1 METNTNADVATTPA
15 ASSQPAQTTGD
26 NAAAVSEAGA
36 ATQAAATTA
45 ATDNPFGFPPA
56 AGTEET
62 AGTQTANPGAEQQ
75 PEAAVIPDKYEFQ
88 LPEGLQ
94 ITPEIET
101 KFTELA
107 KGMKLTQ
114 EQANGLIRLH
124 SEIMMDVMKQAE
136 QQKNTWVN
144 ECHKAGL
151 STPEKLKTAKLA
163 VDSFDETGKV
173 MQELI
178 DSGLAYSPNVQRFLQ
193 LIGSYLAED
202 TAPDSKP
209 AAQAKS
215 AADLLFSNSKY

>member
-1 METNTNADVATTPA
+1 METNADVAATSAT
-15 ASSQPAQTTGD
+15 STQSAQTTSG
-26 NAAAVSEAGA
+26 NTATAAGTGA
-36 ATQAAATTA
+36 ATQAA

-62 AGTQTANPGAEQQ
+62 AGTQTANTGAEQQ
-75 PEAAVIPDKYEFQ
+75 PEAAVIPDKYDFQ

-114 EQANGLIRLH
+114 EQANGLIGLH
-124 SEIMMDVMKQAE
+124 SEIMMDFMKQAE

-151 STPEKLKTAKLA
+151 SMPEKLKNAKLA